1 LRTKPFHLFNQ
12 YKTFTTI
19 SENVYQ
25 QSKDIVKE
33 IENGEHNLMEEK
45 LRKHTYT
52 CILKMKKSFVD
63 SENKPRNGREREKS
77 V

>member
-1 LRTKPFHLFNQ
+1 LRTKLFHLFNQ

-19 SENVYQ
+19 YGNVYQ
-25 QSKDIVKE
+25 QFKDIVKG
-33 IENGEHNLMEEK
+33 IQNGEHNLIQEK
-45 LRKHTYT
+45 LRKHTYI

>member
-1 LRTKPFHLFNQ
+1 
-12 YKTFTTI
+12 
-19 SENVYQ
+19 
-25 QSKDIVKE
+25 VKG
-33 IENGEHNLMEEK
+33 IEKCEHNLMEEK

-63 SENKPRNGREREKS
+63 SENKPINGREREKS